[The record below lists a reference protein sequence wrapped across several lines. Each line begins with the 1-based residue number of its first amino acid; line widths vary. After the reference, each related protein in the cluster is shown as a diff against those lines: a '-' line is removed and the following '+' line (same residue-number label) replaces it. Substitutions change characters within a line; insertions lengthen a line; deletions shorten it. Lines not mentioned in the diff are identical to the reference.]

1 MYEEFVFLIS
11 DKIYIVL
18 DKLYVVFIWAGPIFS
33 YPAENISA
41 EFQPVYDFFSVIFG
55 YMLTPQGKYIM
66 ITAGINIGLRLLKK
80 ITFELFWII
89 MFILMVLS
97 YFV

>member
-18 DKLYVVFIWAGPIFS
+18 DKLYVFFIWAGPIFS

-55 YMLTPQGKYIM
+55 
-66 ITAGINIGLRLLKK
+66 
-80 ITFELFWII
+80 
-89 MFILMVLS
+89 
-97 YFV
+97 